1 MNTEGKPTRMKLIKE
16 AITSN
21 HKSEAVA
28 YMALGI
34 SVIALICALV
44 VVSKNAR

>member
-1 MNTEGKPTRMKLIKE
+1 MKLIKE

-21 HKSEAVA
+21 HKSEAVS

-34 SVIALICALV
+34 SVIALICVLV
-44 VVSKNAR
+44 VVSKHAR

>member
-1 MNTEGKPTRMKLIKE
+1 MNAERETPCMKLIKE

>member
-1 MNTEGKPTRMKLIKE
+1 MNSERETPCMKLIKE

-28 YMALGI
+28 YAALGI
-34 SVIALICALV
+34 SIIALIAVLV
-44 VVSKNAR
+44 VVSKHAG

>member
-1 MNTEGKPTRMKLIKE
+1 MNSERETPCMKLIKE
-16 AITSN
+16 AITAN

-44 VVSKNAR
+44 VVSKNAK